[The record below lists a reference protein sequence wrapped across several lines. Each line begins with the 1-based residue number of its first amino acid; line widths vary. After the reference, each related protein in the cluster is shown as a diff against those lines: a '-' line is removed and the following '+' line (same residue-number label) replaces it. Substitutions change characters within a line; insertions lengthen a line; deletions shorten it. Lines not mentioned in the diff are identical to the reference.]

1 MVFFFYNKVGYQ
13 WYMQFITVFL
23 VEFNVNF
30 ESHRFCF
37 GNIYF
42 GGEFFA
48 KKKVFRIKS
57 LLICKLQYQNKR
69 EEIGSTVC
77 EVIIDSWD

>member
-1 MVFFFYNKVGYQ
+1 MIFYNKVGYQ

-42 GGEFFA
+42 GGEFFLL
-48 KKKVFRIKS
+48 KRKS
-57 LLICKLQYQNKR
+57 S
-69 EEIGSTVC
+69 E
-77 EVIIDSWD
+77 